1 MLETLQTF
9 WMIEVACCKQYEH
22 FKLKKMCDTN
32 MTKVLNEREC
42 ASKTL
47 QMHVTNT
54 ANVNMKLYVQDHTSF

>member
-1 MLETLQTF
+1 
-9 WMIEVACCKQYEH
+9 
-22 FKLKKMCDTN
+22 

-47 QMHVTNT
+47 QMRVTNT